1 MRKTKEYISD
11 VQQKIIELHKLV
23 KWLKRARAVKIPIST
38 IRAII
43 KNFQSTE
50 NVMNLPGRGHVY
62 IVLMH
67 GEEESL
73 SDQRL
78 FKDHSWRIVEK
89 G

>member
-11 VQQKIIELHKLV
+11 VQQKIIELHKLESGF
-23 KWLKRARAVKIPIST
+23 KRRARAVKIPIST

-43 KNFQSTE
+43 KKFQSAKKYYE
-50 NVMNLPGRGHVY
+50 SAWKRMCVY

-67 GEEESL
+67 GEKDSL
-73 SDQRL
+73 S
-78 FKDHSWRIVEK
+78 

>member
-11 VQQKIIELHKLV
+11 VQQNIIELHKLESGF
-23 KWLKRARAVKIPIST
+23 KRRARAVKIPIST

-43 KNFQSTE
+43 KKFQSTE
-50 NVMNLPGRGHVY
+50 KYYESAWKRTCVY

-67 GEEESL
+67 GEKDSL
-73 SDQRL
+73 S
-78 FKDHSWRIVEK
+78 